1 MRTAFLFLI
10 LGVAADF
17 LSAAHAEDKIVKAKD
32 LPLPRFFVEDGDK
45 RLLDEAPK
53 DGVIADAKA
62 WAKFWKT
69 WGGDQ
74 EVPKVDF
81 EKELVLVAAGPGPN
95 VIKVEDLKLNDK
107 GDLSFKWSITE
118 RAGPGITAKFL
129 KVSREGVKTVN
140 GKVLPNE

>member
-1 MRTAFLFLI
+1 MKTAFLMVI
-10 LGVAADF
+10 LGVAAD
-17 LSAAHAEDKIVKAKD
+17 LRSVAHAEDKIVKAEE
-32 LPLPRFFVEDGDK
+32 LPLPRFFVEEGDK
-45 RLLDEAPK
+45 RLLDEALK
-53 DGVIADAKA
+53 GGVIANPKA
-62 WAKFWKT
+62 WAKLWKT

-95 VIKVEDLKLNDK
+95 IIMVNDLTLNDK
-107 GDLSFKWSITE
+107 GDLAFRWSITE

-140 GKVLPNE
+140 GKALSKE